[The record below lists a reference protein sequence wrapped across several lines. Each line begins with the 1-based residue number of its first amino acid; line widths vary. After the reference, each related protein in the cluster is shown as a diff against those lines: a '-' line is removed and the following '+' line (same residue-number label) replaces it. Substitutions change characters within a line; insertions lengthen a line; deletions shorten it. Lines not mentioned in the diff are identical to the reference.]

1 MTSNEYST
9 IYGVIRHH
17 KFELQ
22 VSSIE
27 EIKQQQLAEL
37 RRTNN
42 AEFEIEKRDY
52 RVSMFFPGL
61 VR

>member
-1 MTSNEYST
+1 
-9 IYGVIRHH
+9 
-17 KFELQ
+17 LQ

-52 RVSMFFPGL
+52 RVSMFSQ
-61 VR
+61 V